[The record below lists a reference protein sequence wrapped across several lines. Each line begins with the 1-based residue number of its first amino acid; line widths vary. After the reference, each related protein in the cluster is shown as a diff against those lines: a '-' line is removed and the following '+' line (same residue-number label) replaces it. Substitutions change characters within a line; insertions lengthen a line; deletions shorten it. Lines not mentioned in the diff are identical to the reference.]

1 MKTEDELSEQDRQ
14 EAALPVCPYCGQDP
28 AILTMKQF
36 MLGNAKTAL
45 IICGNLDCRKIL
57 TVQIMGFEPGR
68 VVSLDSK
75 LLIRPS

>member
-1 MKTEDELSEQDRQ
+1 MKTEDELTEQEKQ

-36 MLGNAKTAL
+36 MLGTAKTAL
-45 IICGNLDCRKIL
+45 IICGNLECRRIL
-57 TVQIMGFEPGR
+57 TVQILKIEEPR
-68 VVSLDSK
+68 VVPLDSK